1 MPVLHNYVLK
11 LIILALFLL
20 VLGSLLLQT
29 VRLPERAAA
38 ATPACS
44 TSSPPSGLYTI
55 TLCLTNPADRSTLAG
70 AVLVSS
76 TVSIAGQ
83 TPGVQK
89 IIYRLNSQY
98 LLTDFVS
105 PFSFTFPTT
114 KFADG
119 TNLPFSAQLYAN
131 DGFQSQPVTI
141 TVTLS
146 NGNTVTPTNTSAF
159 TPVTGTLPLTGQP
172 FVLAAVGD
180 GAGGETPESDVVN
193 LISSWNPN
201 LFLYLGDVYDEG
213 SPTEFYNWYAPSNFY
228 GRFRAITDPT
238 VGIHEYLMAPSPTVP
253 FTPTGYFD
261 YWGQV
266 PNTYSFN
273 AGGWHIIS
281 WNTNCVDAGGCKQ
294 GTPQYTWLQN
304 DLQANTSTPCTL
316 VFYHTPLYDNGPE
329 TTSFVPMSQTWSL
342 MAQYGVDIVLNGNSH
357 DYQRWFPLD
366 GSGNK
371 SANGITE
378 FIAGA
383 GGHSIQAFVGSDPR
397 MAIGFDKTT
406 TPLPFGAL
414 RLELYPNGTV
424 YRYINTAGT
433 TLDSGSLVCS
443 GASGPVPP
451 VSPHSVHL
459 PFIVKP

>member
-1 MPVLHNYVLK
+1 MTTSHDCTLK
-11 LIILALFLL
+11 LLILALFLL
-20 VLGSLLLQT
+20 VPACLLMLTIQ
-29 VRLPERAAA
+29 LPERAAA
-38 ATPACS
+38 ASACS
-44 TSSPPSGLYTI
+44 TSSPSSGAYTVK
-55 TLCLTNPADRSTLAG
+55 LCLTSPTDGSTLSG
-70 AVLVSS
+70 PVLVSS
-76 TVSIAGQ
+76 TVSITGQ
-83 TPGVQK
+83 TPGVEK
-89 IIYRLNSQY
+89 IIYTLNSQY
-98 LLTDFVS
+98 LLTAFAS
-105 PFSFTFPTT
+105 PFSFTFPTS

-119 TNLPFSAQLYAN
+119 SNFPFSAQLYAN
-131 DGFQSQPVTI
+131 DGFQSKPVTI

-146 NGNTVTPTNTSAF
+146 NGNVVTPTNTSTF
-159 TPVTGTLPLTGQP
+159 TPVTGTSPRPGQP
-172 FVLAAVGD
+172 FILAAVGD
-180 GAGGETPESDVVN
+180 GAGGEPAESDVVN

-238 VGIHEYLMAPSPTVP
+238 VGIHEYLMAPDPTVP

-281 WNTNCVDAGGCKQ
+281 WNTNCLDAGGCKQ

-304 DLQANTSTPCTL
+304 DLQAHSSTPCTL

-329 TTSFVPMSQTWSL
+329 GTSFVPMSQTWSL
-342 MAQYGVDIVLNGNSH
+342 MAQHGVDIVLNGNSH

-366 GSGNK
+366 GSGK
-371 SANGITE
+371 TSPNGITE

-383 GGHSIQAFVGSDPR
+383 GGHDIQAFVTSDPR

-414 RLELYPNGTV
+414 RLELYPNGAV

-451 VSPHSVHL
+451 RAHLVNL
-459 PFIVKP
+459 PFIAK

>member
-1 MPVLHNYVLK
+1 LPTPHDDTLK
-11 LIILALFLL
+11 ILILSLFLL
-20 VLGSLLLQT
+20 VLACLLMLTIQ
-29 VRLPERAAA
+29 LPERAAA
-38 ATPACS
+38 ASACS
-44 TSSPPSGLYTI
+44 TSSPTGAYTI
-55 TLCLTNPADRSTLAG
+55 TLCLTNPTDGSTLSG
-70 AVLVSS
+70 PVLVSS
-76 TVSIAGQ
+76 TVSITGQ

-89 IIYRLNSQY
+89 IIYSLNSQY

-105 PFSFTFPTT
+105 PFSFTFPTI

-119 TNLPFSAQLYAN
+119 SNLPFSAQLYTN
-131 DGFQSQPVTI
+131 DGLKSQPVTI
-141 TVTLS
+141 KVTLS
-146 NGNTVTPTNTSAF
+146 NGNTVTPTNTSTF
-159 TPVTGTLPLTGQP
+159 RPVTGTLPPPGQP
-172 FVLAAVGD
+172 FILAAVGD
-180 GAGGETPESDVVN
+180 GAGGESPESDVVN

-238 VGIHEYLMAPSPTVP
+238 VGIHEYLMAPDPTVP
-253 FTPTGYFD
+253 YTPTGYID

-329 TTSFVPMSQTWSL
+329 ATSFIPMSQTWSL
-342 MAQYGVDIVLNGNSH
+342 MAQYGVDVVLNGNSH

-371 SANGITE
+371 SANGIAE

-383 GGHSIQAFVGSDPR
+383 GGHDVQAFVTADPR
-397 MAIGFDKTT
+397 MAIGFDKST

-424 YRYINTAGT
+424 YRYINTTGT

-451 VSPHSVHL
+451 SPPHL
-459 PFIVKP
+459 LYLPLIAKQ